1 MFIAPQIR
9 NLYYNKTNKLRRAV
23 MDKIFIKNLR
33 VIGILGV
40 HPYEQRKPQRIRVNV
55 EVTTDITEA
64 AKNDAIKQ
72 TIDYSMLTHH
82 IIDFM
87 EANRFFTIEALIEA
101 LAQEILKFDR
111 VDEVK
116 LRIEKP
122 NAVPEA
128 ESVGVEISRK
138 KNA

>member
-1 MFIAPQIR
+1 
-9 NLYYNKTNKLRRAV
+9 

-55 EVTTDITEA
+55 EVTTDIAEA
-64 AKNDAIKQ
+64 AKNDDVKQ
-72 TIDYSMLTHH
+72 TIDYSMLSKH
-82 IIDFM
+82 IMKYMDI
-87 EANRFFTIEALIEA
+87 NRFFTIEALIEA

-111 VDEVK
+111 VEAVK
-116 LRIEKP
+116 LSIEKP

-128 ESVGVEISRK
+128 ESVGVEISRQK
-138 KNA
+138 QH

>member
-1 MFIAPQIR
+1 
-9 NLYYNKTNKLRRAV
+9 

-55 EVTTDITEA
+55 EVTTDIAEA
-64 AKNDAIKQ
+64 AKYDDVKQ
-72 TIDYSMLTHH
+72 TIDYSMLSKH
-82 IIDFM
+82 ILKYMDT
-87 EANRFFTIEALIEA
+87 NRFFTIEALIEA

-111 VDEVK
+111 VEAVK
-116 LRIEKP
+116 LSIEKP

-128 ESVGVEISRK
+128 ESVGVEISRQK
-138 KNA
+138 QD

>member
-1 MFIAPQIR
+1 
-9 NLYYNKTNKLRRAV
+9 
-23 MDKIFIKNLR
+23 MDKIFINNLR
-33 VIGILGV
+33 VIGILGI

-55 EVTTDITEA
+55 EVTTDIVEA
-64 AKNDAIKQ
+64 AKTDDVKQ
-72 TIDYSMLTHH
+72 TVDYSMLTKH
-82 IIDFM
+82 ITHFM

-111 VDEVK
+111 VEAVT

-128 ESVGVEISRK
+128 ESVGVEITRK
-138 KNA
+138 KQS

>member
-1 MFIAPQIR
+1 
-9 NLYYNKTNKLRRAV
+9 

-40 HPYEQRKPQRIRVNV
+40 NPYEQRKPQRIRISL
-55 EVTTDITEA
+55 EVTTDISEA
-64 AKNDAIKQ
+64 AKNDDVKQ
-72 TIDYSMLTHH
+72 TIDYSTLSHH
-82 IIDFM
+82 INDYIDT
-87 EANRFFTIEALIEA
+87 NRFFTIEALIEA

-111 VDEVK
+111 VNAVK

-138 KNA
+138 KSD